1 MQYSHVICCSPY
13 PYFWIAELPLML
25 AFSINQPINQSIN
38 QSINIPVDKDEMRVA
53 LTMSDV
59 D

>member
-1 MQYSHVICCSPY
+1 MQYSRVICCSPY

-25 AFSINQPINQSIN
+25 AFSINQSIN

-53 LTMSDV
+53 LTMYGV
-59 D
+59 G